1 MVDMT
6 VTTAEGA
13 RSAHRIVSKPNVSQS
28 PPIRAPFTS
37 APSSFPATSELLF
50 SQSLNFFLWE
60 KCQPASRVL
69 DVTAPS
75 CRSNAPRFANS
86 ETVNASCGNRG
97 IST

>member
-50 SQSLNFFLWE
+50 SQSLNFFCG
-60 KCQPASRVL
+60 KNVSRVL

-97 IST
+97 IPT